1 MSSFTE
7 LSPPFHEHGR
17 SIVPVKQSLVSQA
30 ILWGAAILAVAIL
43 DDASKSVPLLAV
55 LATIALGLASRK
67 APTA

>member
-1 MSSFTE
+1 MK
-7 LSPPFHEHGR
+7 P
-17 SIVPVKQSLVSQA
+17 SLVSQA